1 MNELLREKE
10 ELAAERDAQLAQI
23 SELRADTSAYL
34 AKLKAKE
41 TERLAA
47 SGEIQTLK
55 ESIQSKKAEQA
66 RATGWGGA
74 RAWGGGELRGLTKG
88 GGKERMM
95 PRIQHCG
102 AVPPDRDHQRRR
114 RVIVSAA
121 RARAGAGGEA
131 T

>member
-74 RAWGGGELRGLTKG
+74 RAWGGGATGAHKGRRKGEDDAEDPALRG
-88 GGKERMM
+88 R
-95 PRIQHCG
+95 
-102 AVPPDRDHQRRR
+102 
-114 RVIVSAA
+114 AA
-121 RARAGAGGEA
+121 
-131 T
+131 